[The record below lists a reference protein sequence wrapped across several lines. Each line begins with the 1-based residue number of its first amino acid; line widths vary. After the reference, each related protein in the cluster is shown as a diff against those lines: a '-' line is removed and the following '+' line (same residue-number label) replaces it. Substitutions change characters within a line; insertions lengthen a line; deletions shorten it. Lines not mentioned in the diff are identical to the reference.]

1 MKRTGFKSK
10 APERKPAAPPK
21 PLGRRVREAVIRDTA
36 APIVKD
42 APFRSEAWL
51 KAVRGLPCMRCFI
64 EGQSQA
70 AHRNEGKGMG
80 TKTDDSL
87 TAALCQPCHAEIDQ
101 GAGMTRQ
108 ERREAL
114 DVAILMTLRALAR
127 RGLVRPA

>member
-10 APERKPAAPPK
+10 APERKPIAPPK
-21 PLGRRVREAVIRDTA
+21 PLERPVNFARISDTA

-51 KAVRGLPCMRCFI
+51 KAVRSLPCMRCFA

-70 AHRNEGKGMG
+70 AHRNQGKAMQS
-80 TKTDDSL
+80 KTDDSL
-87 TAALCQPCHAEIDQ
+87 TAALCVACHNEIDS
-101 GAGMTRQ
+101 GKDMTRQ

-127 RGLVRPA
+127 RGLVRST